1 MSSDNTFFEKNK
13 PSFFEAIVENT
24 FDGCSI
30 YKYSTG
36 TLSVICTNKSFH
48 DITGFSK
55 ADVENETPLINSIQE
70 FNYTLYKELIKKLS
84 SGDSFRNKVLLSNKE
99 GEPFWADVKIHPVE
113 IEDGDNSYFVAVYHE
128 ISHQKITESELNKAV
143 TELEHSR
150 KQKEN
155 FLANMSHEI
164 RTPLSGVL
172 GMAQL
177 LEETELDN
185 EQKEYLENIKY
196 SAKSL
201 LAIINNIFEYRRTQT
216 EEAVIQSDKYNP
228 SELLKRMKAI
238 FQNDADKKGILLDLV
253 INEDVP
259 EAVQGDAARINQILL
274 NLVGNALNFT
284 DEGTVTVK
292 LKAKGDPESD
302 SGKLC
307 FEVIDTGI
315 GIPAEMKDSIF
326 EIFNQPSRIT
336 TYNYGGTGL
345 GLSIVK
351 NQVDKLKG
359 SIEVQSKEDKGTRF
373 YVEIPFKSASL
384 ETAAKPADSKKD
396 YKDELSGLRILVV
409 DDHLVNRKIAKGILT
424 KIDVEV
430 DEAKTGEEA
439 IQKIGEK
446 NYDVILMDVH
456 MPGMGGL
463 EATRKIKK
471 EIDANLPVIA
481 ITASIMDK
489 DIEECKDAGM
499 DDFISKPFT
508 FKTLLEKIGLAIDIK
523 NHSGYKSDEYA
534 NIQKP
539 NKIVKLSALEE
550 LSGGD
555 KDMIKELI
563 NIFIEKSP
571 GIITELKK
579 AFHDE
584 RFEEMSSLAHN
595 IKPTFNYV
603 GVDRGYELAQSIED
617 FKNNPYPIEDLQ
629 KLIEELDHLTVQAT
643 REMKDLLAENNF

>member
-1 MSSDNTFFEKNK
+1 MSSDNKFFEKNK
-13 PSFFEAIVENT
+13 SHFFEAIAEST
-24 FDGCSI
+24 FDGCTI
-30 YKYSTG
+30 YKYSSG

-55 ADVENETPLINSIQE
+55 ADVENDTPLIKSIQE
-70 FNYTLYKELIKKLS
+70 FNYTLYKELIKKIR
-84 SGDSFRNKVLLSNKE
+84 SGDSFRKKVLLFNKE
-99 GEPFWADVKIHPVE
+99 GDPFWADVKINPVE
-113 IEDGDNSYFVAVYHE
+113 IEEGDNSYFVAVYHE
-128 ISHQKITESELNKAV
+128 ISPQNITESELNKAV
-143 TELEHSR
+143 TELKLSR

-164 RTPLSGVL
+164 RTPVSGVL

-177 LEETELDN
+177 LEETELDD
-185 EQKEYLENIKY
+185 EQKEYLENIKF

-201 LAIINNIFEYRRTQT
+201 LAIINDILEYSNTHA
-216 EEAVIQSDKYNP
+216 EEAVIRSDKYNP
-228 SELLKRMKAI
+228 SELLKRLKAMI
-238 FQNDADKKGILLDLV
+238 QNDADKKGILLDIV
-253 INEDVP
+253 ISEDLP
-259 EAVQGDAARINQILL
+259 EAVQGDPARVNQIFL
-274 NLVGNALNFT
+274 NLVGNAVKFT
-284 DEGTVTVK
+284 NEGTVTVK
-292 LKAKGDPESD
+292 LYAKGNQEKD

-315 GIPAEMKDSIF
+315 GIPAEMQDSIF
-326 EIFNQPSRIT
+326 ESFNQASRIT

-359 SIEVQSKEDKGTRF
+359 TIEVQSKEDTGTHF
-373 YVEIPFKSASL
+373 YVEIPYKIASP
-384 ETAAKPADSKKD
+384 EPVVKTADSKNDFKD
-396 YKDELSGLRILVV
+396 QLNGIRVLVV
-409 DDHLVNRKIAKGILT
+409 DDHLVNRKIATGILS

-439 IQKIGEK
+439 LQKIGEEK
-446 NYDVILMDVH
+446 YDAILMDVH

-481 ITASIMDK
+481 ITASIMDR
-489 DIEECKDAGM
+489 DIEECKNAGM

-508 FKTLLEKIGLAIDIK
+508 FKTLLEKIGKAIDIK
-523 NHSGYKSDEYA
+523 NHSGYKSDKYA
-534 NIQKP
+534 KIQKP

-563 NIFIEKSP
+563 NIFIQKTP
-571 GIITELKK
+571 DIITDLKK

-584 RFEEMSSLAHN
+584 NFDEMSSLAHN

-603 GVDRGYELAQSIED
+603 GVDRGYELAQRIED
-617 FKNNPYPIEDLQ
+617 FKNNPYPIEELQ
-629 KLIEELDHLTVQAT
+629 KLIEELELLTAQAT
-643 REMKDLLAENNF
+643 REMKDLLAEGNI

>member
-1 MSSDNTFFEKNK
+1 MSSNNTFFEKNK
-13 PSFFEAIVENT
+13 SRFFEAIVDST

-30 YKYSTG
+30 YKYSSG

-55 ADVENETPLINSIQE
+55 KDVENGTPLIKSIQE
-70 FNYTLYKELIKKLS
+70 YNYTIYKELINKIS
-84 SGDSFRNKVLLSNKE
+84 SGDTFRKKVLLFNKA
-99 GEPFWADVKIHPVE
+99 GDPFWADIKINPVE
-113 IEDGDNSYFVAVYHE
+113 IKDGDDLYFVAFYHE
-128 ISHQKITESELNKAV
+128 ITPHKIKQSELQKAIR
-143 TELEHSR
+143 ELEDSR
-150 KQKEN
+150 KLKEN

-164 RTPLSGVL
+164 RTPVSGVL

-177 LEETELDN
+177 LEETELND
-185 EQKEYLENIKY
+185 EQKEYLENIKF

-201 LAIINNIFEYRRTQT
+201 LAIINDILDFSRTHT

-228 SELLKRMKAI
+228 AELLKRLKSI
-238 FQNDADKKGILLDLV
+238 LQNDTDEKGILFDLK
-253 INEDVP
+253 ISKNVP
-259 EAVQGDAARINQILL
+259 EAVLGDPARINQIFL
-274 NLVGNALNFT
+274 NLVGNAVRYTN
-284 DEGTVTVK
+284 EGSVTVK
-292 LKAKGDPESD
+292 LEAKGDPEKD

-307 FEVIDTGI
+307 FEVVDTGI
-315 GIPAEMKDSIF
+315 GIPAKMKDSIF
-326 EIFNQPSRIT
+326 EGFNQASRTT
-336 TYNYGGTGL
+336 TYNYGGSGL

-359 SIEVQSKEDKGTRF
+359 SIKVKSKKGKGTRF
-373 YVEIPFKSASL
+373 YVEIPYKSASP
-384 ETAAKPADSKKD
+384 EPVVKPVDSKKD
-396 YKDELSGLRILVV
+396 FKDVLSGLRVLVV
-409 DDHLVNRKIAKGILT
+409 DDHLVNRKIAIGILT

-430 DEAKTGEEA
+430 DEAITGEEA

-489 DIEECKDAGM
+489 DIMECKDAGM

-508 FKTLLEKIGLAIDIK
+508 FKTLLEKIAKAADTK
-523 NHSGYKSDEYA
+523 NQSGYKSDEYEK
-534 NIQKP
+534 IQKP
-539 NKIVKLSALEE
+539 ERYVNLAALEE

-555 KDMIKELI
+555 KNMIKELI
-563 NIFIEKSP
+563 NMFIEKTP
-571 GIITELKK
+571 GIIKDLKK

-584 RFEEMSSLAHN
+584 KFEEMSNLAHN

-603 GVDRGYELAQSIED
+603 GVDRGFELTQRIED
-617 FKNNPYPIEDLQ
+617 FKNEPYPIIELQ
-629 KLIEELDHLTVQAT
+629 KLIEELEYLIDQVTK
-643 REMKDLLAENNF
+643 EMKVLLAENNI